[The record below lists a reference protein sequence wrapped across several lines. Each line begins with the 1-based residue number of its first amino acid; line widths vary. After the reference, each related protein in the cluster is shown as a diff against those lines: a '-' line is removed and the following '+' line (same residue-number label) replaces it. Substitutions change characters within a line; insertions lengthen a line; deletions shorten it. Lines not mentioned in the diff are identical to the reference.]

1 MNKHTTKGGKVIELV
16 RDPRSNLW
24 KVQFTSGGQ
33 IPEALAGVY
42 TNETFGNTAIASY
55 LAEQEKISEATKVEK
70 KATKVHEK

>member
-1 MNKHTTKGGKVIELV
+1 MNKHTTKGGKEIELV

-55 LAEQEKISEATKVEK
+55 LAEQEKVSENKKVEK
-70 KATKVHEK
+70 KVTKAKEK